1 VTKEFEGLVNPGRF
15 GSSGLECVRVPEPET
30 KKAPEGFISEG
41 LLGSEGFACV
51 LGFNLVVP
59 GAGLEPARCFAPA
72 DFESAASTNFA
83 TPALG

>member
-1 VTKEFEGLVNPGRF
+1 M
-15 GSSGLECVRVPEPET
+15 
-30 KKAPEGFISEG
+30 KKAPEGLIS
-41 LLGSEGFACV
+41 LGSGGSEVFV
-51 LGFNLVVP
+51 WILGFNLVVP